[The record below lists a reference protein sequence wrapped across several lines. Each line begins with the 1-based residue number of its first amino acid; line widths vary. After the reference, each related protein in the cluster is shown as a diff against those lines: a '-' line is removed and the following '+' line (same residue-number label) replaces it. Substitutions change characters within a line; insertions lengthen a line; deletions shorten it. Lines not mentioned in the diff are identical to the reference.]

1 MYRRG
6 IVTELDPATH
16 RARVRLPDRDNI
28 TSPWLNVLAP
38 TAHDDKV
45 FGLPPVG
52 SQVAVLLDE
61 HDEAGCILGAIYST
75 QDQPTA
81 SSEQVRRI
89 DFRDGTRIEY
99 DAEAQ
104 RLNIAL
110 ADGASVHV
118 TGGVVHVGESAEPV
132 ALSPLVEERF
142 RQIEERFD
150 VHLHP
155 TGVGPSGQP
164 TQPLGP
170 LESVAAKHLKAT

>member
-38 TAHDDKV
+38 TAHGDKV

-52 SQVAVLLDE
+52 SQVALLLDE

-99 DAEAQ
+99 DASAQ
-104 RLNIAL
+104 RLNIQL

-118 TGGVVHVGESAEPV
+118 TGGVVHVGEGAQPV
-132 ALSPLVEERF
+132 ALAPLVEDRLASLETWANA
-142 RQIEERFD
+142 
-150 VHLHP
+150 HAHS
-155 TGVGPSGQP
+155 TSTGPSGP
-164 TQPLGP
+164 AAPPLDP
-170 LESVAAKHLKAT
+170 LVSVAAERLKAV